1 MAKSNPNAAGGFHSF
16 VVLRGNHGLL
26 FVESI
31 GGGELPSSLRGTF
44 TSLLKAE
51 AAIRLHL
58 EEKEAGSQHAQGS
71 ARDRDPEV
79 SALSGDEAAPP
90 RLRGVRVLRG

>member
-1 MAKSNPNAAGGFHSF
+1 MSRNNPNAAGGFHSF

-26 FVESI
+26 FIESI
-31 GGGELPSSLRGTF
+31 AGGELPLSLRGTF

-58 EEKEAGSQHAQGS
+58 EAKE
-71 ARDRDPEV
+71 
-79 SALSGDEAAPP
+79 
-90 RLRGVRVLRG
+90 RGE